1 MGNSW
6 PFLPNA
12 DRFQR
17 GLEERAWFGFC
28 MEGGLK
34 DMETPL
40 KSWLVYRRVGG
51 GRGVE
56 WRRETV

>member
-1 MGNSW
+1 MGSSW

-17 GLEERAWFGFC
+17 GLEERAWSGFC

-34 DMETPL
+34 DTETPL

-51 GRGVE
+51 G
-56 WRRETV
+56 